1 VGLAAQ
7 AREITRPLRG
17 ITGAIAVDAAFQPP
31 ITHRRPAMKKPMFAL
46 YVARGDL
53 STDLLA
59 AVDGGAE
66 TAVDDSAQK
75 KQEEDLD
82 GLRRLLETGQGGISR
97 PPV

>member
-1 VGLAAQ
+1 
-7 AREITRPLRG
+7 
-17 ITGAIAVDAAFQPP
+17 
-31 ITHRRPAMKKPMFAL
+31 MKKPMPAL
-46 YVARGDL
+46 YVTRGDL

-75 KQEEDLD
+75 KKEEDLD
-82 GLRRLLETGQGGISR
+82 RLRRLLETGQGGISR